1 VLNLSYKRGEL
12 PLFFFTQRMKHI
24 SFLLLLFLFPSC
36 FKQTITVKND
46 LSGIY
51 NSSMQIDQSAVDFFQ
66 SLKNTNTSVDTDLFF
81 LYSEDTLKN
90 KLKKIK
96 KIRVRNITVNEN
108 KNTKTYTIDLL
119 FSDFTEMPDIL
130 LNKYIKTTIIKDKN
144 NIIIKTAIN
153 TGILGNDFN
162 IIKIYEQLN
171 SDMKAIIDAFSSI
184 ISFNLVYNGPSEIIK
199 STSLKK
205 GIITNNNMTIEYTY
219 SLYDILQSKNGIEI
233 VTLYKK

>member
-1 VLNLSYKRGEL
+1 
-12 PLFFFTQRMKHI
+12 MKHI